1 MLIRKAKKK
10 KKIVATLNVGKD
22 GEKLDLSYSVV
33 GNLKYYRGFLS
44 GSVVRNPRA
53 NEGDT
58 AGVVPDEGR
67 SHVPWSN

>member
-1 MLIRKAKKK
+1 M
-10 KKIVATLNVGKD
+10 D
-22 GEKLDLSYSVV
+22 KLDLSYSVV